1 VILDTV
7 LTELGHSATFSG
19 GGAAVI
25 AALEQ
30 GAFDAVLM
38 DMVSDGAATVRRIR
52 ALLGQAGSVPI
63 IGLVGGIAPD
73 KAASK
78 GVNAILRKPVGPQ
91 ALAEALAAVIA
102 SRA

>member
-1 VILDTV
+1 
-7 LTELGHSATFSG
+7 
-19 GGAAVI
+19 
-25 AALEQ
+25 
-30 GAFDAVLM
+30 
-38 DMVSDGAATVRRIR
+38 
-52 ALLGQAGSVPI
+52 VPI